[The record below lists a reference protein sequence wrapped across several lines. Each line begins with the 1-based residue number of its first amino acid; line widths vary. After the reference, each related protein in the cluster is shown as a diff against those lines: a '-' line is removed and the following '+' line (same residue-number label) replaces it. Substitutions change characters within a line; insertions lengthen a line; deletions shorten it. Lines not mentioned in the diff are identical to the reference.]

1 MMCNNTFAE
10 AGGAPRGGAGVDSA
24 EEVVLVVKGP
34 EMDVEDPKGT
44 GAAFVRSDAVAGGGD
59 EKVPMVGVAANNV
72 NGLRFAAATPVV
84 PVETAPIAA
93 GMEVVVGMN
102 GEVEE
107 EVKGPAMTPLVPT
120 DDRMFVGNV
129 DDSVDA
135 ISPLGT
141 GLEAA
146 MPKRLVDGNLLAPA
160 AAAPKEEEPDALNAI
175 PKVETLGCFIDPMN
189 ELLLLLLL
197 VVMVTP
203 PVDPATASAAALGC
217 CCHGLWLLDVMG
229 EDPNIPPIKEDPV
242 LEVLDMNGLPLP
254 SVTFDATTMLLLC
267 CSASSPS
274 SRPVDDDTADDDDDD
289 DDVSSEAVETGAVAL
304 VSSLP
309 LPRRLDP
316 VEEEDVVETTAVITS
331 TSDGLIDIGIDSSS

>member
-1 MMCNNTFAE
+1 
-10 AGGAPRGGAGVDSA
+10 
-24 EEVVLVVKGP
+24 
-34 EMDVEDPKGT
+34 MDVEDPKGT
-44 GAAFVRSDAVAGGGD
+44 GAAFVRSDAVAGGRD

-102 GEVEE
+102 GEEE

-197 VVMVTP
+197 VVVMVTP

-217 CCHGLWLLDVMG
+217 CCHGLRMLDVIG

-289 DDVSSEAVETGAVAL
+289 DVSSEAVKTGAVVL
-304 VSSLP
+304 VSSLQ

-316 VEEEDVVETTAVITS
+316 VEEEEEEDVVVETTAVITS
-331 TSDGLIDIGIDSSS
+331 TSDGLIDIGIDWSS

>member
-24 EEVVLVVKGP
+24 EEAVLVVKGP

-102 GEVEE
+102 GEE

-217 CCHGLWLLDVMG
+217 CCHGLRMLDVIG

-254 SVTFDATTMLLLC
+254 SATFDATTMLLLC

-274 SRPVDDDTADDDDDD
+274 SRPVDDDTADDDDED
-289 DDVSSEAVETGAVAL
+289 DDVSSEAVKTGAVAL

-309 LPRRLDP
+309 LPTRLDP
-316 VEEEDVVETTAVITS
+316 VEEEEEDVVETTAVITS
-331 TSDGLIDIGIDSSS
+331 TSDGLIDIGIDCSS